1 MMVREMSTTIAVSP
15 EVAKE
20 LKLLK
25 IEEGRA
31 SLDEVIE
38 KMIIEYRK
46 KRFLEASER
55 FRKRMKEKGLKPSD
69 LTK

>member
-1 MMVREMSTTIAVSP
+1 MVIRMATTIAVSP

-25 IEEGRA
+25 IEEGHE
-31 SLDEVIE
+31 SLDEMVK
-38 KMIIEYRK
+38 KMLIEYK
-46 KRFLEASER
+46 KRKFLEASEK
-55 FRKRMKEKGLKPSD
+55 FRKRMEEKGLKLAD